1 MDSGKDFLFWHSFPL
16 FWPQNLA
23 VFGVIA
29 SFPESGF
36 HRWEI
41 PKSGFYR
48 GTDQFSNARM
58 MASCSGQ
65 LFRKSG
71 SIKLEPEFRKINT
84 AKQWSGKMQWTIFP
98 KLGFYRVGTPISE
111 NWPDG
116 LLGPTKLRL
125 SGDKVSGLK
134 SILRVV
140 LPFESDLNQTLNIS
154 KTTQPLHEAR
164 SF

>member
-1 MDSGKDFLFWHSFPL
+1 MDSGKNFLFWHSFPL

-125 SGDKVSGLK
+125 SGVKMAKKLLFSNF
-134 SILRVV
+134 SR
-140 LPFESDLNQTLNIS
+140 SSNI
-154 KTTQPLHEAR
+154 
-164 SF
+164 

>member
-125 SGDKVSGLK
+125 SGVKMAKKLLFFK
-134 SILRVV
+134 
-140 LPFESDLNQTLNIS
+140 FFT
-154 KTTQPLHEAR
+154 
-164 SF
+164 

>member
-84 AKQWSGKMQWTIFP
+84 AKQWSDKMQMASWA
-98 KLGFYRVGTPISE
+98 
-111 NWPDG
+111 
-116 LLGPTKLRL
+116 LLNC
-125 SGDKVSGLK
+125 VCQGLK
-134 SILRVV
+134 WPKNYFFQIFHVVQTYKKYILQKKWSKNLIPAPGNGKSN
-140 LPFESDLNQTLNIS
+140 LPPPYMRLPPPT
-154 KTTQPLHEAR
+154 R
-164 SF
+164 

>member
-1 MDSGKDFLFWHSFPL
+1 MANFGPVFLQNVRVNMDPGKDFFFGTHFH
-16 FWPQNLA
+16 FFGHKIWPFL
-23 VFGVIA
+23 GVIA
-29 SFPESGF
+29 SFPELGF

-111 NWPDG
+111 FQ
-116 LLGPTKLRL
+116 
-125 SGDKVSGLK
+125 
-134 SILRVV
+134 I
-140 LPFESDLNQTLNIS
+140 
-154 KTTQPLHEAR
+154 
-164 SF
+164 

>member
-1 MDSGKDFLFWHSFPL
+1 MANFGPVFCKMSVSIWIRGNTFFFGTHFHFFGHKIWPFLE
-16 FWPQNLA
+16 
-23 VFGVIA
+23 VIA
-29 SFPESGF
+29 NFPESRF
-36 HRWEI
+36 HRWVFPE
-41 PKSGFYR
+41 SRFYR
-48 GTDQFSNARM
+48 AMDQFSNARM

-116 LLGPTKLRL
+116 LLGPTKLQFWGVKMAKKWFFSNFSR
-125 SGDKVSGLK
+125 SS
-134 SILRVV
+134 
-140 LPFESDLNQTLNIS
+140 NI
-154 KTTQPLHEAR
+154 
-164 SF
+164 

>member
-1 MDSGKDFLFWHSFPL
+1 MANLGPVFCKMSVSIWIREKTFFFGTHFHFFGHKIWPFL
-16 FWPQNLA
+16 
-23 VFGVIA
+23 GVIA

-125 SGDKVSGLK
+125 SGVKMAKKLLFSNF
-134 SILRVV
+134 SR
-140 LPFESDLNQTLNIS
+140 SSNI
-154 KTTQPLHEAR
+154 
-164 SF
+164 